1 MSLNCGH
8 VYCQVSKVYISIE
21 PSAIGNKNQ
30 FIANNLIK
38 PFNYILLNIL
48 NSMAWKAGKLIAKR
62 RKSHTHVLIVV
73 PKLQVAYEVYIWIT
87 LLLLSFGMQTKK

>member
-21 PSAIGNKNQ
+21 PSAIGNK
-30 FIANNLIK
+30 IANNLIK
-38 PFNYILLNIL
+38 PFNYILLNFL
-48 NSMAWKAGKLIAKR
+48 NSIAWKAGKLIAKR

-73 PKLQVAYEVYIWIT
+73 PKLLVAYEVYIWIT
-87 LLLLSFGMQTKK
+87 LLLLSFEMQTKK